1 MQEYYTVMSKTGSIS
16 VNTENI
22 FPIIKKFLYSD
33 HEIFLRELIS
43 NATDACQK
51 LKTLASVGEFKG
63 ETGDFK
69 ITVTLDDKEK
79 TLTISDNGIG
89 MTEEEIEKYINQL
102 AFSGAEEF
110 VQKYKDKADANV
122 IGHFGL
128 GFYSSFMV
136 ASKVEINTLSY
147 KEGAKPARWECDGS
161 TQFKITRGKRKERGT
176 DVILHLAEDS
186 LEFNDKYKISQL
198 LTKYCKFLPVPIEFD
213 GRIINEEK
221 PLWLSKPA
229 DLKDEDYTK
238 FYQTLYPFAPAPL
251 FWIHLNVDFPFNLTG
266 ILYFPKIESA
276 IEAEK
281 HKVQL
286 YSNQVFVTDNVKD
299 VLPEFLMLL
308 HGVIDSPDIPLNVS
322 RSSLQS
328 DGNVKKIT
336 THISKKVAD
345 KLSELFRQNRED
357 YEAKW
362 PSIDLFVKYGM
373 LSDDKFAEK
382 GKDFCLLE
390 STKGGYKT
398 INDYIESIKPA
409 QTDKDG
415 HTVLLYTSHADEQHG
430 YISAANQKGY
440 DVVKFE
446 GPLDNHFTG
455 YLERQNDKLECK
467 RVDADALDKLIPRE
481 SSNIA
486 LLNEEESKKLLG
498 VFEAANR
505 NPDIKFATEALSPG
519 DSLIT
524 VTESEQDRRMRDM
537 SRMNGFNM
545 FGNLP
550 QTYTTVLNTNHP
562 KAKKLVETS
571 EDEAKAV
578 AEKALN
584 LAMLSKGLL
593 KGERLT
599 AFIQSEFEKL

>member
-1 MQEYYTVMSKTGSIS
+1 MSKTGSIS

-33 HEIFLRELIS
+33 HEIFLRELVS
-43 NATDACQK
+43 NATDACNK
-51 LKTLASVGEFKG
+51 LKTLSSIGEFKG
-63 ETGDFK
+63 DTGEFK
-69 ITVTLDDKEK
+69 IIVSIDKENK
-79 TLTISDNGIG
+79 TLTISDNGLG

-128 GFYSSFMV
+128 GFYSAFMV
-136 ASKVEINTLSY
+136 ASKVQINTLSF
-147 KEGAKPARWECDGS
+147 KENAKAALWECDGS
-161 TQFKITRGKRKERGT
+161 TQFSITEGTRTERGT
-176 DVILHLAEDS
+176 DIVLHIAEDS
-186 LEFNDKYKISQL
+186 LDFLENYKISQL
-198 LTKYCKFLPVPIEFD
+198 LTKYCKFLPVAIEFD
-213 GRIINEEK
+213 GKIINEEK

-229 DLKDEDYTK
+229 DLKDEDYVK
-238 FYQTLYPFAPAPL
+238 FYQTLYPFAEAPL

-266 ILYFPKIESA
+266 ILYFPKVDSA

-299 VLPEFLMLL
+299 ILPEFLMLL

-336 THISKKVAD
+336 SHITKKVAD
-345 KLSELFRQNRED
+345 KLAELFKQSRTD

-362 PSIDLFVKYGM
+362 QNIDLFVKYGM
-373 LSDDKFAEK
+373 LSDEKFAEK

-390 STKGGYKT
+390 TTDGQYFT
-398 INDYIESIKPA
+398 INDFIEAIKPN

-415 HTVLLYTSHADEQHG
+415 NTIVLYTHHAEAQHS
-430 YISAANQKGY
+430 YVNAANSRDYK
-440 DVVKFE
+440 VLKFE

-455 YLERQNDKLECK
+455 YLEQKNEKVQCK
-467 RVDADALDKLIPRE
+467 RVDADALDRLIAVE
-481 SSNIA
+481 TTTVA
-486 LLNEEESKKLLG
+486 LLNEDESKKLVSL
-498 VFEAANR
+498 FEKANQQT
-505 NPDIKFATEALSPG
+505 DIKFSAEALSPQE
-519 DSLIT
+519 SLI
-524 VTESEQDRRMRDM
+524 VITESEYDRRMREM
-537 SRMNGFNM
+537 SKMNGFNM
-545 FGNLP
+545 FGNMPLSY
-550 QTYTTVLNTNHP
+550 QTVLNINHP
-562 KAKKLVETS
+562 KAKLLIEN
-571 EDEAKAV
+571 EENEAVSIAQ
-578 AEKALN
+578 KALN

-593 KGERLT
+593 KGEKLT
-599 AFIQSEFEKL
+599 AYIQAEMEKL

>member
-1 MQEYYTVMSKTGSIS
+1 MSKTGSIS

-33 HEIFLRELIS
+33 HEIFLRELVS
-43 NATDACQK
+43 NATDACNK
-51 LKTLASVGEFKG
+51 LKTLSSIGEFKG
-63 ETGDFK
+63 DTGEFK
-69 ITVTLDDKEK
+69 ITVSIDKENK
-79 TLTISDNGIG
+79 TLTISDNGLG

-128 GFYSSFMV
+128 GFYSAFMV
-136 ASKVEINTLSY
+136 ASKVQINTLSF
-147 KEGAKPARWECDGS
+147 KENAKPALWECDGS
-161 TQFKITRGKRKERGT
+161 TQFSITEGTRTERGT
-176 DVILHLAEDS
+176 DIVLHIAEDS
-186 LEFNDKYKISQL
+186 LDFLENYKISQL
-198 LTKYCKFLPVPIEFD
+198 LTKYCKFLPVAIEFD
-213 GRIINEEK
+213 GKIINEEK

-229 DLKDEDYTK
+229 DLKDEDYVK
-238 FYQTLYPFAPAPL
+238 FYQTLYPFAEAPL

-266 ILYFPKIESA
+266 ILYFPKVDSA

-299 VLPEFLMLL
+299 ILPEFLMLL

-336 THISKKVAD
+336 SHITKKVAD
-345 KLSELFRQNRED
+345 KLAELFKQSRTD

-362 PSIDLFVKYGM
+362 QNIDLFVKYGM
-373 LSDDKFAEK
+373 LSDEKFAEK

-390 STKGGYKT
+390 TTDGQYFT
-398 INDYIESIKPA
+398 INDFIEAIKPN

-415 HTVLLYTSHADEQHG
+415 NTIVLYTHHAETQHS
-430 YISAANQKGY
+430 YVSAANSRDYK
-440 DVVKFE
+440 VLKFE

-455 YLERQNDKLECK
+455 YLEQKNEKVQCK
-467 RVDADALDKLIPRE
+467 RVDADALDRLIAVE
-481 SSNIA
+481 STTVA
-486 LLNEEESKKLLG
+486 LLNEDESKKLVSL
-498 VFEAANR
+498 FEKANQQT
-505 NPDIKFATEALSPG
+505 DIKFSAEALSPQE
-519 DSLIT
+519 SLI
-524 VTESEQDRRMRDM
+524 VITESEYDRRMREM
-537 SRMNGFNM
+537 SKMNGFNM
-545 FGNLP
+545 FGNMPLSY
-550 QTYTTVLNTNHP
+550 QTVLNINHP
-562 KAKKLVETS
+562 KAKLLIEN
-571 EDEAKAV
+571 EENEAVSIAQ
-578 AEKALN
+578 KALN

-593 KGERLT
+593 KGEKLT
-599 AFIQSEFEKL
+599 AYIQAEMEKL

>member
-1 MQEYYTVMSKTGSIS
+1 MSKSGSIS

-51 LKTLASVGEFKG
+51 LKTLASLGEFKG

-69 ITVTLDDKEK
+69 ITVTLDETKK
-79 TLTISDNGIG
+79 TLTISDNGLG

-147 KEGAKPARWECDGS
+147 QEGAKPAKWECDGS
-161 TQFKITRGKRKERGT
+161 TQFTISKGKRKERGT
-176 DVILHLAEDS
+176 DVILYLAEDS
-186 LEFNDKYKISQL
+186 HEFAEKHRISSL
-198 LTKYCKFLPVPIEFD
+198 LQKYCKFLPIPIEFD
-213 GRIINEEK
+213 GKVINEEK

-238 FYQTLYPFAPAPL
+238 FYQTLYPFAQPPL
-251 FWIHLNVDFPFNLTG
+251 FWIHLNVDYPFNLTG
-266 ILYFPKIESA
+266 ILYFPKVDSA

-299 VLPEFLMLL
+299 ILPEFLMLL

-328 DGNVKKIT
+328 DANVKKIT

-345 KLSELFRQNRED
+345 KLSEIFKQNRED

-362 PSIDLFVKYGM
+362 SSIDLFVKYGM
-373 LSDDKFAEK
+373 LSDEKFAEK
-382 GKDFCLLE
+382 AREFCLLQ
-390 STKGGYKT
+390 STNDTYKT
-398 INDYIESIKPA
+398 IADYVEFVKPT

-415 HTVLLYTSHADEQHG
+415 NTILLYTNHADEQHA
-430 YISAANQKGY
+430 YISAAHAKGY
-440 DVVKFE
+440 DVLKFE

-455 YLERQNDKLECK
+455 YIEQHFEKAQCK
-467 RVDADALDKLIPRE
+467 RVDADALDKLIARE
-481 SSNIA
+481 TPSVA
-486 LLNEEESKKLLG
+486 LLNEDEAKQLQA
-498 VFEAANR
+498 VFEDANQ
-505 NPDIKFATEALSPG
+505 NSDLKFRTEALSP
-519 DSLIT
+519 DDALVT
-524 VTESEQDRRMRDM
+524 VTESEYDRRMRDM
-537 SRMNGFNM
+537 SKMNGFNM

-550 QTYTTVLNTNHP
+550 VNYSTVLNTNHP
-562 KAKKLVETS
+562 KAKELVGVPVEQAKLL
-571 EDEAKAV
+571 

-593 KGERLT
+593 KGEKLT
-599 AFIQSEFEKL
+599 SFIKREMDNL

>member
-1 MQEYYTVMSKTGSIS
+1 MSKTGSIS

-33 HEIFLRELIS
+33 HEIFLRELVS
-43 NATDACQK
+43 NATDACNK
-51 LKTLASVGEFKG
+51 LKTLSSIGEFKG
-63 ETGDFK
+63 DTGEFK
-69 ITVTLDDKEK
+69 IKVTIDKENK
-79 TLTISDNGIG
+79 TLTISDNGLG

-128 GFYSSFMV
+128 GFYSAFMV
-136 ASKVEINTLSY
+136 ASKVQINTLSF
-147 KEGAKPARWECDGS
+147 KEGAQTALWECDGS
-161 TQFKITRGKRKERGT
+161 TQFSITSGSRTERGT
-176 DVILHLAEDS
+176 DIILHIAEDS
-186 LEFNDKYKISQL
+186 LDFLENYKISQL
-198 LTKYCKFLPVPIEFD
+198 LTKYCKFLPVAIEFD
-213 GRIINEEK
+213 GKIINEEK

-229 DLKDEDYTK
+229 DLKDEDYVK
-238 FYQTLYPFAPAPL
+238 FYQTLYPFAEAPL

-266 ILYFPKIESA
+266 ILYFPKVDSA

-299 VLPEFLMLL
+299 ILPEFLMLL

-336 THISKKVAD
+336 SHITRKVAD
-345 KLSELFRQNRED
+345 KLTELFKQNRTD

-362 PSIDLFVKYGM
+362 QNIDLFVKYGM
-373 LSDDKFAEK
+373 LSDEKFAEK

-390 STKGGYKT
+390 TTEGQYYT
-398 INDYIESIKPA
+398 INDFIEAIKPN

-415 HTVLLYTSHADEQHG
+415 NTIMLYTNHTETQHS
-430 YISAANQKGY
+430 YVSAANSRDYK
-440 DVVKFE
+440 VLKFE

-455 YLERQNDKLECK
+455 YLEQKNEKVQCK
-467 RVDADALDKLIPRE
+467 RVDADALDRLIAVE
-481 SSNIA
+481 TTTIA
-486 LLNEEESKKLLG
+486 LLNEDESKKL
-498 VFEAANR
+498 VSIFEKANQQT
-505 NPDIKFATEALSPG
+505 DIKFSAEALSPQE
-519 DSLIT
+519 SLI
-524 VTESEQDRRMRDM
+524 VITESEYDRRMREM
-537 SRMNGFNM
+537 SKMNGFNM
-545 FGNLP
+545 FGNMPLSY
-550 QTYTTVLNTNHP
+550 QTVLNINHP
-562 KAKKLVETS
+562 KAKILIEN
-571 EDEAKAV
+571 EENEAVSIAQ
-578 AEKALN
+578 KALN

-593 KGERLT
+593 KGEKLT
-599 AFIQSEFEKL
+599 AYIQAEMEKL

>member
-1 MQEYYTVMSKTGSIS
+1 MSKTGSIS

-33 HEIFLRELIS
+33 HEIFLRELVS
-43 NATDACQK
+43 NATDACNK

-69 ITVTLDDKEK
+69 ISITLDKDKK

-89 MTEEEIEKYINQL
+89 MTEEEIDKYINQL

-128 GFYSSFMV
+128 GFYSAFMV
-136 ASKVEINTLSY
+136 ASTVEINTLSFR
-147 KEGAKPARWECDGS
+147 EDAKAAKWECDGS
-161 TQFKITRGKRKERGT
+161 TQFKITKGKRKERGT
-176 DVILHLAEDS
+176 DIILHIAEDS
-186 LEFNDKYKISQL
+186 LDFLETYKISQL
-198 LTKYCKFLPVPIEFD
+198 LTKYCKFLPVAIEFD
-213 GRIINEEK
+213 GKIINEEK
-221 PLWLSKPA
+221 PLWLNKPA
-229 DLKDEDYTK
+229 DLKDEDYVK
-238 FYQTLYPFAPAPL
+238 FYQTLYPFAEAPL

-266 ILYFPKIESA
+266 ILYFPKVDSA

-299 VLPEFLMLL
+299 ILPEFLMLL

-336 THISKKVAD
+336 SHITKKVAD
-345 KLSELFRQNRED
+345 KLSELFKQNRVDFET
-357 YEAKW
+357 KW
-362 PSIDLFVKYGM
+362 QNVDLFVKYGM
-373 LSDDKFAEK
+373 LSDEKFAEK

-390 STKGGYKT
+390 TTEGQYYT
-398 INDYIESIKPA
+398 INDLIETIKPN

-415 HTVLLYTSHADEQHG
+415 NTIMLYTNHAETQHS
-430 YISAANQKGY
+430 YVSAANSRGY
-440 DVVKFE
+440 KVLKFE

-455 YLERQNDKLECK
+455 YIEQKNEKVQCK
-467 RVDADALDKLIPRE
+467 RVDADALDKLIAVE
-481 SSNIA
+481 STNVA
-486 LLNEEESKKLLG
+486 LLSEDESKKLLSI
-498 VFEAANR
+498 FEKANQ
-505 NPDIKFATEALSPG
+505 NSDIKFSTEALSPEE
-519 DSLIT
+519 SLIT
-524 VTESEQDRRMRDM
+524 VTESEYDRRMRDM
-537 SRMNGFNM
+537 SKMNGFNM
-545 FGNLP
+545 FGNMPLSY
-550 QTYTTVLNTNHP
+550 QTVLNTNHP
-562 KAKKLVETS
+562 KAKLLIEN
-571 EDEAKAV
+571 EENEAIVTAQ
-578 AEKALN
+578 KALN

-593 KGERLT
+593 KGEKLT
-599 AFIQSEFEKL
+599 AYIQSEFEKL

>member
-1 MQEYYTVMSKTGSIS
+1 MSKTGSIS

-33 HEIFLRELIS
+33 HEIFLRELVS
-43 NATDACQK
+43 NATDACNK
-51 LKTLASVGEFKG
+51 LKTLSSIGEHKG
-63 ETGDFK
+63 DTGEFK
-69 ITVTLDDKEK
+69 ITVSIDKENK
-79 TLTISDNGIG
+79 TLTISDNGLG

-128 GFYSSFMV
+128 GFYSAFMV
-136 ASKVEINTLSY
+136 ASKVQINTLSF
-147 KEGAKPARWECDGS
+147 KEGAQPALWECDGS
-161 TQFKITRGKRKERGT
+161 TQFSITAGSRTERGT
-176 DVILHLAEDS
+176 DIILHIAEDS
-186 LEFNDKYKISQL
+186 LDFLENYKISQL
-198 LTKYCKFLPVPIEFD
+198 LTKYCKFLPVAIEFD
-213 GRIINEEK
+213 GKIINEEK

-229 DLKDEDYTK
+229 DLKDEDYVK
-238 FYQTLYPFAPAPL
+238 FYQTLYPFAEAPL

-266 ILYFPKIESA
+266 ILYFPKVDSA

-299 VLPEFLMLL
+299 ILPEFLMLL

-336 THISKKVAD
+336 SHITKKVAD
-345 KLSELFRQNRED
+345 KLAELFKQNRTD

-362 PSIDLFVKYGM
+362 QNIDLFVKYGM
-373 LSDDKFAEK
+373 LSDEKFAEK

-390 STKGGYKT
+390 TTDGQYFT
-398 INDYIESIKPA
+398 INDFIEAIKPL

-415 HTVLLYTSHADEQHG
+415 NTIMLYTNHAEIQHS
-430 YISAANQKGY
+430 YVSAANSRDYK
-440 DVVKFE
+440 VLKFE

-455 YLERQNDKLECK
+455 YLEQKNEKVQCK
-467 RVDADALDKLIPRE
+467 RVDADALDRLIAVE
-481 SSNIA
+481 TTTVA
-486 LLNEEESKKLLG
+486 LLNEDESKKL
-498 VFEAANR
+498 VSIFEKANQ
-505 NPDIKFATEALSPG
+505 NTDIKFSAEALTPQE
-519 DSLIT
+519 SLLTI
-524 VTESEQDRRMRDM
+524 TESEYDRRMREM
-537 SRMNGFNM
+537 SKMNGFNM
-545 FGNLP
+545 FGNMPLSY
-550 QTYTTVLNTNHP
+550 QTVLNTNHP
-562 KAKKLVETS
+562 KAKLLIEN
-571 EDEAKAV
+571 EENEAVSIAQ
-578 AEKALN
+578 KALN

-593 KGERLT
+593 KGEKLT
-599 AFIQSEFEKL
+599 AYIQAEMEKL

>member
-1 MQEYYTVMSKTGSIS
+1 MSKTGSIS

-33 HEIFLRELIS
+33 HEIFLRELVS
-43 NATDACQK
+43 NATDACNK
-51 LKTLASVGEFKG
+51 LKTLSSIGEFKG
-63 ETGDFK
+63 DTGEFK
-69 ITVTLDDKEK
+69 ITVSIDKENK
-79 TLTISDNGIG
+79 TLTISDNGLG

-128 GFYSSFMV
+128 GFYSAFMV
-136 ASKVEINTLSY
+136 ASKVQINTLSF
-147 KEGAKPARWECDGS
+147 KEGAQPALWECDGS
-161 TQFKITRGKRKERGT
+161 TQFSITAGSRTERGT
-176 DVILHLAEDS
+176 DIILHIAEDS
-186 LEFNDKYKISQL
+186 LDFLEHYKISQL
-198 LTKYCKFLPVPIEFD
+198 LTKYCKFLPVAIEFD
-213 GRIINEEK
+213 GKIINEEK

-229 DLKDEDYTK
+229 DLKDEDYVK
-238 FYQTLYPFAPAPL
+238 FYQTLYPFAEAPL

-266 ILYFPKIESA
+266 ILYFPKVDSA

-299 VLPEFLMLL
+299 ILPEFLMLL

-336 THISKKVAD
+336 SHITKKVAD
-345 KLSELFRQNRED
+345 KLAELFKQNRTD

-362 PSIDLFVKYGM
+362 QNIDLFVKYGM
-373 LSDDKFAEK
+373 LSDEKFAEK

-390 STKGGYKT
+390 TTDGQYFT
-398 INDYIESIKPA
+398 INDFIETIKPL

-415 HTVLLYTSHADEQHG
+415 NTIMLYTNHTEIQHS
-430 YISAANQKGY
+430 YVSAANSRNYK
-440 DVVKFE
+440 VLKFE

-455 YLERQNDKLECK
+455 YLEQKNEKVQCK
-467 RVDADALDKLIPRE
+467 RVDADALDRLIAVE
-481 SSNIA
+481 TTTVA
-486 LLNEEESKKLLG
+486 LLNEDESKKL
-498 VFEAANR
+498 VSIFEKANQ
-505 NPDIKFATEALSPG
+505 NTDIKFSAEALTPQE
-519 DSLIT
+519 SLLTI
-524 VTESEQDRRMRDM
+524 TESEYDRRMREM
-537 SRMNGFNM
+537 SKMNGFNM
-545 FGNLP
+545 FGNMPLSY
-550 QTYTTVLNTNHP
+550 QTVLNTNHP
-562 KAKKLVETS
+562 KAKLLIEN
-571 EDEAKAV
+571 EENEAVSIAQ
-578 AEKALN
+578 KALN

-593 KGERLT
+593 KGEKLT
-599 AFIQSEFEKL
+599 AYIQAEMEKL

>member
-1 MQEYYTVMSKTGSIS
+1 MSKTGSIS

-33 HEIFLRELIS
+33 HEIFLRELVS
-43 NATDACQK
+43 NATDACNK
-51 LKTLASVGEFKG
+51 LKTLSSIGEHKG
-63 ETGDFK
+63 DTGEFK
-69 ITVTLDDKEK
+69 ITVSIDKENK
-79 TLTISDNGIG
+79 TLTISDNGLG

-128 GFYSSFMV
+128 GFYSAFMV
-136 ASKVEINTLSY
+136 ASKVQINTLSF
-147 KEGAKPARWECDGS
+147 KEGTQPALWECDGS
-161 TQFKITRGKRKERGT
+161 TQFSITAGSRTERGT
-176 DVILHLAEDS
+176 DIILHIAEDS
-186 LEFNDKYKISQL
+186 LDFLENFKISQL
-198 LTKYCKFLPVPIEFD
+198 LTKYCKFLPVAIEFD
-213 GRIINEEK
+213 GKIINEEK

-229 DLKDEDYTK
+229 DLKDEDYVK
-238 FYQTLYPFAPAPL
+238 FYQTLYPFAEAPL

-266 ILYFPKIESA
+266 ILYFPKVDSA

-299 VLPEFLMLL
+299 ILPEFLMLL

-336 THISKKVAD
+336 SHITKKVAD
-345 KLSELFRQNRED
+345 KLAELFKQNRTD

-362 PSIDLFVKYGM
+362 QNIDLFVKYGM
-373 LSDDKFAEK
+373 LSDEKFAEK

-390 STKGGYKT
+390 TTDGQYFT
-398 INDYIESIKPA
+398 INDFIEAIKPL

-415 HTVLLYTSHADEQHG
+415 NTIMLYTNHAEIQHS
-430 YISAANQKGY
+430 YVSAANSRDYK
-440 DVVKFE
+440 VLKFE

-455 YLERQNDKLECK
+455 YLEQKNEKVQCK
-467 RVDADALDKLIPRE
+467 RVDADALDRLIALE
-481 SSNIA
+481 TTTVA
-486 LLNEEESKKLLG
+486 LLNEDESKKL
-498 VFEAANR
+498 VSIFEKANQ
-505 NPDIKFATEALSPG
+505 NTDIKFSAEALTPQE
-519 DSLIT
+519 SLLTI
-524 VTESEQDRRMRDM
+524 TESEYDRRMREM
-537 SRMNGFNM
+537 SKMNGFNM
-545 FGNLP
+545 FGNMPLSY
-550 QTYTTVLNTNHP
+550 QTVLNTNHP
-562 KAKKLVETS
+562 KAKLLIEN
-571 EDEAKAV
+571 EENEAVSIAQ
-578 AEKALN
+578 KALN

-593 KGERLT
+593 KGEKLT
-599 AFIQSEFEKL
+599 TYIQTEMEKL